1 MWSSHASLPGLVR
14 GPSVKR
20 APAVWWMHVTGKHI
34 GRRAST
40 PAAPSG
46 VARKREL
53 GSMNRN
59 GWCRRP
65 VNTNM
70 RNRIGKGSTR
80 VVDAING
87 SGAVWKG
94 IAACRIVLGN
104 GVGPSG
110 SRHHR
115 PERRSSIRQEKDTL
129 RVVFCASKGHG
140 ATGHARGSGLHLA
153 QFRAPEWKSGGRW
166 LIPIIA
172 SKLQRRVRRH
182 VIVA

>member
-1 MWSSHASLPGLVR
+1 
-14 GPSVKR
+14 
-20 APAVWWMHVTGKHI
+20 
-34 GRRAST
+34 
-40 PAAPSG
+40 
-46 VARKREL
+46 
-53 GSMNRN
+53 MNRN

-87 SGAVWKG
+87 SGAVWEG
-94 IAACRIVLGN
+94 MAACRLSWVKGMD
-104 GVGPSG
+104 PKG
-110 SRHHR
+110 SHHLR

-172 SKLQRRVRRH
+172 SKLQRRVRRN